1 MEERIGKRNE
11 VEVTGWNKSLFTKTD
26 KEEKTKI
33 IEMIIINIFKTS
45 NVQCSLSTL
54 ANWFLA
60 NPWAMSAPSII
71 SHSYKISYGTEYPF
85 GQIRSA
91 VLILFSPSSLL
102 VPPQPPLAVRTVQE
116 VEASLSLYSH
126 CSATTKTSVC
136 YQHCFSS
143 QSQNTAI
150 PETMKGK
157 KKKNQLCARWNQDTV
172 L

>member
-1 MEERIGKRNE
+1 MKERIGKRNE

-26 KEEKTKI
+26 KEEKRKI

-91 VLILFSPSSLL
+91 VLILFSPSFL
-102 VPPQPPLAVRTVQE
+102 VPLHSPSLAGAEKTE
-116 VEASLSLYSH
+116 IALTLYGT
-126 CSATTKTSVC
+126 AYQQLEMAVC
-136 YQHCFSS
+136 YQHWFSS
-143 QSQNTAI
+143 DTKTASYW
-150 PETMKGK
+150 TLLRK
-157 KKKNQLCARWNQDTV
+157 
-172 L
+172 